1 MQIVYQLVPERIIAH
16 SIIRQPSAH
25 QSGSFSGHLCL
36 GMFSKIYHSR
46 PKDSSKRRNRS
57 QCCNEPTHLPDLFGT
72 HQSTHPAPWTF
83 SPRAGNIHFEL
94 LLSVIVRL
102 IVRQFARQ
110 FVTEKIGV
118 FCCIIRILQNNWG
131 GLT

>member
-1 MQIVYQLVPERIIAH
+1 
-16 SIIRQPSAH
+16 
-25 QSGSFSGHLCL
+25 
-36 GMFSKIYHSR
+36 
-46 PKDSSKRRNRS
+46 
-57 QCCNEPTHLPDLFGT
+57 
-72 HQSTHPAPWTF
+72 
-83 SPRAGNIHFEL
+83 